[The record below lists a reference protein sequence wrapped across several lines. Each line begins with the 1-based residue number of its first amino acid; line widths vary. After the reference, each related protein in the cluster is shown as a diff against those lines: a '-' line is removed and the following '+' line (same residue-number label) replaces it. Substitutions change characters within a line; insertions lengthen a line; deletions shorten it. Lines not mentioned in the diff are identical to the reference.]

1 MNWGR
6 KGALLMLAVVVLWT
20 AIPASACLFAVHSTG
35 RPDCCRGMA
44 GEFDSPS
51 MCANG
56 SCCQAER
63 QNAAVATAP
72 LYSPEQSQKLAVAP
86 HQPGLHLRAFS
97 SAMHRKQTGG
107 SRYCGP
113 KDHNRQH
120 QQRAFSAPIHSERI
134 PGLNCKHLPT
144 ALPSAV
150 TWITSVRVRQPIV
163 MHALS
168 EQKSTDRSV
177 CTSQQ

>member
-35 RPDCCRGMA
+35 QPDCCRGMA

-86 HQPGLHLRAFS
+86 HQPGLHLSAFS
-97 SAMHRKQTGG
+97 SAMHRNALETPPLKFPPGG
-107 SRYCGP
+107 
-113 KDHNRQH
+113 
-120 QQRAFSAPIHSERI
+120 AFALRI
-134 PGLNCKHLPT
+134 
-144 ALPSAV
+144 
-150 TWITSVRVRQPIV
+150 
-163 MHALS
+163 
-168 EQKSTDRSV
+168 
-177 CTSQQ
+177 